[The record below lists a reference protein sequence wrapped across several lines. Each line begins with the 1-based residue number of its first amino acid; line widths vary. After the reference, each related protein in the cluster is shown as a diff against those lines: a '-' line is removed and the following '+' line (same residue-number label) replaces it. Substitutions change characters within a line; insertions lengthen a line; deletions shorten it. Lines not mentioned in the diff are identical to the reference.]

1 MEEYKAKIKTF
12 KNGKIKMRE
21 YKNKMTVPNKNRDE
35 KRATTKKRKKEIGK
49 IKARSLSRTRTNMI
63 ELVENNEDAFISFIT
78 LTYKDEVEDIDRA
91 YTDLSNY
98 IKLCKRH
105 LKNEGKELQ
114 YIAVPE
120 IQRKRATRT
129 GKYVIHFH
137 LITNIEIGSV
147 LIEKRPAKTI
157 EGADHKGTKTIEY
170 YDLKGWSK
178 GFSIAIPI
186 QHQGEFELSQYLLK
200 YLYKDFSDRFYGRQK
215 ILHSNNLKVPEFK
228 YYLEEEDIEKI
239 KNKNHSNLSEVFSM
253 SERETQNPFVDYIY
267 KNKE

>member
-1 MEEYKAKIKTF
+1 MCRIYLKAHYSDRMKEYKAKVKTF

-21 YKNKMTVPNKNRDE
+21 YKKKMTVSDKSRSKE
-35 KRATTKKRKKEIGK
+35 IISTAKKRKEIGK
-49 IKARSLSRTRTNMI
+49 IKARSLSRTRTSLI

-78 LTYKDEVEDIDRA
+78 LTYKDEVEDINRA

-98 IKLCKRH
+98 LKLCKRH
-105 LKNEGKELQ
+105 LKKENKELK

-147 LIEKRPAKTI
+147 LIPKRPEKII
-157 EGADHKGTKTIEY
+157 EGADHKGIKTIEY

-186 QHQGEFELSQYLLK
+186 QHQGNFELSQYLLK
-200 YLYKDFSDRFYGRQK
+200 YLYKDFSDRFFGRQK
-215 ILHSNNLKVPEFK
+215 ILHSNNLKVPDFE
-228 YYLEEEDIEKI
+228 YYLEEDTIE
-239 KNKNHSNLSEVFSM
+239 M
-253 SERETQNPFVDYIY
+253 Y
-267 KNKE
+267 K